1 MADNNSDQEK
11 TEEPTQKKLREAKE
25 QGNVSKSQ
33 ELTGVLL
40 LSIASATIY
49 LTGAWMYEIIQEM
62 FEHFFQY
69 GINRMENIP
78 NAISYLGE
86 AFSDAVLLM
95 APVLGVVAL
104 SAIAANLAQ
113 TGIIF
118 TTKAIEFK
126 AEKLNPLKG
135 LKRIFSAKGLVEL
148 VKGVTKVLVVGIVI
162 WQTLSNEIG
171 SFLDFALL
179 PLSGI
184 ILKSG
189 AIVFIVIIRILI
201 ALLFLSALDAA
212 YQRYEWKKQLKMSK
226 QEIKDEYKQMEGD
239 PLVKSMRKRFAQKL
253 TQQKRLDHSVLA
265 SDVVVTNPTHYAV
278 ALRYQANSDEAPKI
292 MVKGMRKRALRI
304 RELAKH
310 YDIPVIENPPLARAL
325 YAGAEEDQFIPPE
338 LYEAVAELLAY
349 LYKIKEEKKVA

>member
-40 LSIASATIY
+40 LAIASATIY
-49 LTGAWMYEIIQEM
+49 FTGGWMYEKTEVM
-62 FEHFFQY
+62 FEHFFRY
-69 GINRMENIP
+69 GVNRMENIP

-86 AFSDAVLLM
+86 AFTSALLLM
-95 APVLGVVAL
+95 TPVLAVVAL
-104 SAIAANLAQ
+104 SSIGANLAQ
-113 TGIIF
+113 TGLIF

-126 AEKLNPLKG
+126 AEKLSPLKG
-135 LKRIFSAKGLVEL
+135 LKRIFSIKGIFEL
-148 VKGVTKVLVVGIVI
+148 VKGVAKVLVVGIVI
-162 WQTLSNEIG
+162 GQTLSNEIG

-184 ILKSG
+184 MVKSG
-189 AIVFIVIIRILI
+189 SIVFIVIVRILI
-201 ALLFLSALDAA
+201 ALLFLSAIDAA
-212 YQRYEWKKQLKMSK
+212 YQRYEWRKQLKMSK

-239 PLVKSMRKRFAQKL
+239 PLVKSQRRRFAQKL

-278 ALRYQANSDEAPKI
+278 ALRYESKSDEAPKV
-292 MVKGMRKRALRI
+292 MAKGMRKRALRI